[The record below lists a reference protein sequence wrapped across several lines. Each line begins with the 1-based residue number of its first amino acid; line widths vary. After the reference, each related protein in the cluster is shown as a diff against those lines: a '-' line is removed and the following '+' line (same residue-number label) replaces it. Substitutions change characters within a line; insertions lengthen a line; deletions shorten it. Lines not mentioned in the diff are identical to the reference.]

1 MKSKIIAALI
11 ALMTSLSAHAQYN
24 IDRLITSGEVALHY
38 EDYVLSIQY
47 FNKVLALKP
56 YLWLPWYDRSIA
68 KYYLDDYVGSEQDA
82 TKAIELNPY
91 IEQLFD
97 LRGITRIR
105 QDKHQEAIADYTRA
119 IRLNPSV
126 SSFWLNR
133 AICRMK
139 TGDNDQAL
147 LDADTIIQRWAN
159 QATAYSLKAEI
170 YLTKKDTTAADQWLT
185 KSLAIDSY
193 NADAWQSR
201 AYIAL
206 NRKEWK
212 QADSCLSRVI
222 HLKPKQ
228 VNSYVNRALVR
239 LNTNNLRGAMADYDM
254 AIDLD
259 PNNFLAHYNRGLLRV
274 QLGDDNRAISDFDFV
289 VRNEPQNFMAIYNR
303 ALLNDKVGKL
313 HDAIRDYTTVIDQFP
328 NFWAGLSARAQ
339 CYRKLGQTAKAEL
352 DEFKILKAQMDKHL
366 GIQQR
371 WSKEKLKEMRK
382 RSEINLDKYNEIVVE
397 DEPTIEHEYKSQYRG
412 TIQNR
417 DVEVAFLPMYR
428 MSYFTTS
435 NGVRV
440 DQAYDADI
448 DRFNTQEDPL
458 RKLQLSCN
466 RLHVKLSDTQSRQVF
481 QLIESLTLGL
491 GEEEDPKVK
500 ASLLLQRA
508 VAYADAQNYADAIN
522 DLNDYLSQAKESVIG
537 RWERAACQAMLNSFD
552 ASKGQNVSMQTSQAE
567 GDFAEAL
574 KLSPRNA
581 YLYYNRGNLY
591 AADKRYDRAIADYT
605 QAIELD
611 GNLAEAWYNRGVAH
625 YHAGRLR
632 EAQADLSKAGEL
644 GLYDAYALS
653 KRLATKK

>member
-1 MKSKIIAALI
+1 MKSRIVSVLV
-11 ALMTSLSAHAQYN
+11 ALMATVAAHAQYN
-24 IDRLITSGEVALHY
+24 TDRLITSGEVALHY

-56 YLWLPWYDRSIA
+56 YLWRPWYDRSIA
-68 KYYLDDYVGSEQDA
+68 KYYLDDHVGAEQDA

-91 IEQLFD
+91 IEQIFD

-105 QDKHQEAIADYTRA
+105 QDKYTEAIDDYTRA
-119 IRLNPSV
+119 IRINPSI

-159 QATAYSLKAEI
+159 TSTAYSLKAEI
-170 YLTKKDTTAADQWLT
+170 YLQKQDTTRADEWLA
-185 KSLAIDSY
+185 KSLSIDSY
-193 NADAWQSR
+193 NADAWQTR

-206 NRKEWK
+206 NRKQWK
-212 QADSCLSRVI
+212 QADTCLTRVI

-239 LNTNNLRGAMADYDM
+239 LNTNNLRGAMDDYDM

-289 VRNEPQNFMAIYNR
+289 IRNEPQNVMAIYNR
-303 ALLNDKVGKL
+303 ALLNDKVGNL
-313 HDAIRDYTTVIDQFP
+313 REAIRDYTTIIDQFP
-328 NFWAGLSARAQ
+328 NFWAGLAARAE
-339 CYRKLGQTAKAEL
+339 CYRKIGQTDKAEM
-352 DEFKILKAQMDKHL
+352 DEFRILKAQMDKHI
-366 GIQQR
+366 GKQQR

-397 DEPTIEHEYKSQYRG
+397 DEPHIEHEYKSQYRG
-412 TIQNR
+412 AIQNR

-435 NGVRV
+435 NGVRI
-440 DQAYDADI
+440 DHAYDADI
-448 DRFNTQEDPL
+448 ERFNNEQDPL
-458 RKLQLSCN
+458 RRLQLSCN
-466 RLHVKLSDTQSRQVF
+466 RMHVKLNDVQSRQIF
-481 QLIESLTLGL
+481 QLIESLTMGL

-508 VAYADAQNYADAIN
+508 VAYADAQNYADALN
-522 DLNDYLSQAKESVIG
+522 DLNDYLAQEPQSMIG
-537 RWERAACQAMLNSFD
+537 RWERAVCQALLNNFD

-567 GDFAEAL
+567 GDFSEAL
-574 KLSPRNA
+574 KLAPKNA
-581 YLYYNRGNLY
+581 YIYYNRGNLL
-591 AADKRYDRAIADYT
+591 AADQRYDRAIDDYT
-605 QAIELD
+605 RAIELD
-611 GNLAEAWYNRGVAH
+611 PSLAEAWYNRGVAY
-625 YHAGRLR
+625 YHAGHPH
-632 EAQADLSKAGEL
+632 EAQSDLSKAGEL

-653 KRLATKK
+653 KRLGTRK

>member
-1 MKSKIIAALI
+1 MKSRIVSVLV
-11 ALMTSLSAHAQYN
+11 ALMATVAAHAQYN
-24 IDRLITSGEVALHY
+24 TDRLITSGEVALHY

-56 YLWLPWYDRSIA
+56 YLWRPWYDRSIA
-68 KYYLDDYVGSEQDA
+68 KYYLDDHVGAEQDA

-91 IEQLFD
+91 IEQIFD

-105 QDKHQEAIADYTRA
+105 QDKYTEAIDDYTRA
-119 IRLNPSV
+119 IRINPSI

-159 QATAYSLKAEI
+159 TSTAYSLKAEI
-170 YLTKKDTTAADQWLT
+170 YLQKQDTTRADEWLA
-185 KSLAIDSY
+185 KSLSIDSY
-193 NADAWQSR
+193 NADAWQTR

-206 NRKEWK
+206 NRKQWK
-212 QADSCLSRVI
+212 QADTCLTRVI

-239 LNTNNLRGAMADYDM
+239 LNTNNLRGAMDDYDM

-289 VRNEPQNFMAIYNR
+289 IRNEPQNVMAIYNR
-303 ALLNDKVGKL
+303 ALLNDKVGNL
-313 HDAIRDYTTVIDQFP
+313 REAIRDYTTIIDQFP
-328 NFWAGLSARAQ
+328 NFWAGLAARAE
-339 CYRKLGQTAKAEL
+339 CYRKIGQTDKAEM
-352 DEFKILKAQMDKHL
+352 DEFRILKAQMDKHI
-366 GIQQR
+366 GKQQR

-397 DEPTIEHEYKSQYRG
+397 DEPHIEHEYKSQYRG
-412 TIQNR
+412 AIQNR

-435 NGVRV
+435 NGVRI
-440 DQAYDADI
+440 DHAYDADI
-448 DRFNTQEDPL
+448 ERFNNEQDPL
-458 RKLQLSCN
+458 RRLQLSCN
-466 RLHVKLSDTQSRQVF
+466 RMHVKLNDVQSRQIF
-481 QLIESLTLGL
+481 QLIESLTMGL

-508 VAYADAQNYADAIN
+508 VAYADAQNYADALN
-522 DLNDYLSQAKESVIG
+522 DLNDYLAQEPQSMIG
-537 RWERAACQAMLNSFD
+537 CWERAVCQALLNNFD
-552 ASKGQNVSMQTSQAE
+552 AAKGQNVSMQTSQAE
-567 GDFAEAL
+567 GDFSEAL
-574 KLSPRNA
+574 KLAPKNA
-581 YLYYNRGNLY
+581 YIYYNRGNLL
-591 AADKRYDRAIADYT
+591 AADQRYDRAIDDYT
-605 QAIELD
+605 RAIELD
-611 GNLAEAWYNRGVAH
+611 PSLAEAWYNRGVAY
-625 YHAGRLR
+625 YHAGHPH
-632 EAQADLSKAGEL
+632 EAQSDLSKAGEL

-653 KRLATKK
+653 KRLGTRK